1 MLEITID
8 SCYKSDLE
16 TIIDPNNSQYFWI
29 NRRDL
34 EIETKRNWQVI
45 FDKYKDLS
53 TQKYRKELTPNIT
66 FQPNKIFVRNNLFE
80 KIIKSCKVTNLE
92 FLKLKEKLGLCLYED
107 ICDEQ
112 ELILMSEEIFK
123 EEKIITQHDV
133 ENKQLKEENEKLRKE
148 NENEK
153 WQMTNE
159 NEQLK
164 KIT

>member
-8 SCYKSDLE
+8 NCHKCDLE
-16 TIIDPNNSQYFWI
+16 TIIDPNNSQYLWI

-80 KIIKSCKVTNLE
+80 KIIKSCKATNLE
-92 FLKLKEKLGLCLYED
+92 FSKLKEKLGLCFYEV
-107 ICDEQ
+107 ICDKQ
-112 ELILMSEEIFK
+112 EFISPSEEIFK
-123 EEKIITQHDV
+123 EEKNFTNHDV
-133 ENKQLKEENEKLRKE
+133 ENKQLKEENE
-148 NENEK
+148 
-153 WQMTNE
+153 
-159 NEQLK
+159 QLPYSLF
-164 KIT
+164 

>member
-1 MLEITID
+1 MLEITIGN
-8 SCYKSDLE
+8 CHKCDLE

-53 TQKYRKELTPNIT
+53 TQKYRRELTPNIT

-80 KIIKSCKVTNLE
+80 KIIKSCKATNLK
-92 FLKLKEKLGLCLYED
+92 FLKLKEKLDLCLYEN

-112 ELILMSEEIFK
+112 ELISMSEEIFTK
-123 EEKIITQHDV
+123 HDV
-133 ENKQLKEENEKLRKE
+133 ENKQLRK
-148 NENEK
+148 
-153 WQMTNE
+153 E

-164 KIT
+164 KENEQLRKNNAVKDATIKE